1 MHVLFWKNGDCNVLL
16 PRHSLCLELMHN
28 IPQWKKKIINLD
40 GIQGMLCYNASDI
53 AFMGISSFWSN
64 FLNTSHHLLINFKTG
79 TEWKL
84 KKKRK
89 KKLRKQEK
97 TLIHDSRQK
106 LIGNWSFTHWI
117 YQQLRVIFYFYYF
130 ISLFSLKCYYAK

>member
-84 KKKRK
+84 KKKKEKAK
-89 KKLRKQEK
+89 KTRENTHSWQQTETDRQLEFH
-97 TLIHDSRQK
+97 TLNLSTAPCYI
-106 LIGNWSFTHWI
+106 
-117 YQQLRVIFYFYYF
+117 
-130 ISLFSLKCYYAK
+130 LFLLFHLLV